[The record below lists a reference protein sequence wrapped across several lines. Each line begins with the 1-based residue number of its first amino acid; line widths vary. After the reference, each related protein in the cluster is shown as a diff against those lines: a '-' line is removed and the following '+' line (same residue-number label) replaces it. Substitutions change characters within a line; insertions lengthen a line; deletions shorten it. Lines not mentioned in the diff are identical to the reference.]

1 MSFNSIFSQKLQYS
15 YMKVICISI
24 IFILI
29 APIIAII
36 FSSLENTLS
45 LWSHLINTRLVVYL
59 YNTFILMIGVC
70 LTTFLI
76 GVSLAWL
83 IYRYDF
89 FMKNIIEW
97 ALLLPL
103 ALPSYIVAYCY
114 TDFLEYSGY
123 IQTTLRDI
131 FNFDSPSEYFFPEI
145 RSLGGAIFVISFVLY
160 PYVYLITKLAFRSTP
175 TSLLELAEINGKN
188 PINSV
193 VLPLARPAII
203 AGLSLVLMETIS
215 DFGTVDFFAVETITL
230 GIFNLWLGMNNL
242 AAASQLALIGFT
254 FVLVLLGLELAAR
267 KRQRFNDTKISL
279 YKGFNK
285 KLSPLKSFL
294 IFLICLL
301 PLAIGFVIPTLILI
315 VNSISYLNF
324 ENFNNLLNLSM
335 NSFFI
340 AIVTS
345 LIIVLLSLILVIGL
359 KFYNFK
365 GMSFL
370 STTAGVGYAF
380 PGIIIALGTLFFISF
395 IQNTTN
401 SIFLSFGLYTEVVLI
416 GSFFI
421 LIFAYVCRF
430 NAVAFGAINSGI
442 SRIPPNMM
450 EASLTLGKPFG
461 FSFIKIILPLIKPSI
476 LTATILAFVDIIK
489 ELPMTL
495 LLRPFNFETLSTYV
509 YQYAN
514 DEMLGRASAPALLI
528 VLIGLIPILFINNVM
543 NKKTI

>member
-1 MSFNSIFSQKLQYS
+1 MSFNSIFPKKLQYS

-24 IFILI
+24 IFLLI

-45 LWSHLINTRLVVYL
+45 LWSHLINTRLVIYL

-97 ALLLPL
+97 ALLLPF

-123 IQTTLRDI
+123 IQTTLRGI
-131 FNFDSPSEYFFPEI
+131 FNFNSPSEYFFPEI

-188 PINSV
+188 PIYSV

-267 KRQRFNDTKISL
+267 RRQRFNDTKISL

-285 KLSPLKSFL
+285 KVTPLKSFL
-294 IFLICLL
+294 IFLICLM
-301 PLAIGFVIPTLILI
+301 PLTIGFVIPTLILI
-315 VNSISYLNF
+315 VNSISHLDF
-324 ENFNNLLNLSM
+324 ENFNNLLNLSI

-345 LIIVLLSLILVIGL
+345 LVIVFLSLILVIGL

-370 STTAGVGYAF
+370 STAAGIGYAF

-395 IQNTTN
+395 FQNTTN
-401 SIFLSFGLYTEVVLI
+401 SIFSSFGLNTEVVLI

-442 SRIPPNMM
+442 S
-450 EASLTLGKPFG
+450 
-461 FSFIKIILPLIKPSI
+461 
-476 LTATILAFVDIIK
+476 
-489 ELPMTL
+489 
-495 LLRPFNFETLSTYV
+495 
-509 YQYAN
+509 
-514 DEMLGRASAPALLI
+514 
-528 VLIGLIPILFINNVM
+528 
-543 NKKTI
+543 

>member
-1 MSFNSIFSQKLQYS
+1 MSFNSNFLKKLQYS

-24 IFILI
+24 IFVLI
-29 APIIAII
+29 APVIAII
-36 FSSLENTLS
+36 FSSIENTLS
-45 LWSHLINTRLVVYL
+45 LWSHLINTRLMIYL
-59 YNTFILMIGVC
+59 SNTFILMIGVC

-76 GVSLAWL
+76 GASLAWL

-114 TDFLEYSGY
+114 TDFLEYSGF

-131 FNFDSPSEYFFPEI
+131 FNFNSPNEYFFPEI

-188 PINSV
+188 PIYSV

-267 KRQRFNDTKISL
+267 TRQRFNDTKISL

-285 KLSPLKSFL
+285 KVSPLKSFS
-294 IFLICLL
+294 IFVICLL
-301 PLAIGFVIPTLILI
+301 PLTIGFVIPTLILI
-315 VNSISYLNF
+315 VNSISYLDF
-324 ENFNNLLNLSM
+324 ENLNNLLNLSM

-340 AIVTS
+340 AIITS
-345 LIIVLLSLILVIGL
+345 LIIVLLSLILVVGL

-370 STTAGVGYAF
+370 STAAGVGYAF
-380 PGIIIALGTLFFISF
+380 PGIIIALGTLFFMSF

-401 SIFLSFGLYTEVVLI
+401 SVFLSFGLNTEVVLI

-442 SRIPPNMM
+442 NRIPPNMM

-461 FSFIKIILPLIKPSI
+461 FSFIKIIVPLIKPSI

-495 LLRPFNFETLSTYV
+495 LLRPFNFETLATYV